1 MANGDGSDSEGSSDG
16 EGVDRTGAKASA
28 SGVYRPPR
36 LAPVPYTGDERK
48 GKKVRKPPAGNALV
62 RDMATTMAN
71 ASNPYIESTSGL
83 SITPSLQSRKASKLK
98 DIERYEEENFTRLFM
113 TKKDAKRRRMDE
125 EDIALGGTG
134 SREDLMA
141 GSKGVR
147 GKKSHGLENEFDDL
161 LGSIGKKRKTGAA
174 DGYSAFLSL
183 LCRTLTRSLALATT
197 HFALCGERSGQHRAT
212 TSLSTPPGSSASL
225 ADQETRRSEGDLKT
239 PSIVNRRG
247 AKGAEG
253 FRRTSLLILCLYRC
267 CCHLTNSAET
277 Q

>member
-1 MANGDGSDSEGSSDG
+1 MANGDGSDSEDASGDDG
-16 EGVDRTGAKASA
+16 LRDGTASKAAAST

-36 LAPVPYTGDERK
+36 LAPVPYTGDDRK
-48 GKKVRKPPAGNALV
+48 GKKARKAPAGNALV

-71 ASNPYIESTSGL
+71 SSNPYIESTSGL

-113 TKKDAKRRRMDE
+113 TKKDAKRRRLDE

-147 GKKSHGLENEFDDL
+147 GQKSHGLENEFDDL

-174 DGYSAFLSL
+174 DGCVVYHRLICMQLISLSALVTMLSE
-183 LCRTLTRSLALATT
+183 LCGARNVRPLATM
-197 HFALCGERSGQHRAT
+197 
-212 TSLSTPPGSSASL
+212 SL
-225 ADQETRRSEGDLKT
+225 
-239 PSIVNRRG
+239 
-247 AKGAEG
+247 
-253 FRRTSLLILCLYRC
+253 
-267 CCHLTNSAET
+267 
-277 Q
+277 